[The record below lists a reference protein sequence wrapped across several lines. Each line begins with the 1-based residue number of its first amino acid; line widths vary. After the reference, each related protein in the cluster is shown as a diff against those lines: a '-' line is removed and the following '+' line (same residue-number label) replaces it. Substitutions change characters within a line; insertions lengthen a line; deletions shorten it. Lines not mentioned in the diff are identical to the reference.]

1 MAVSSEAWDRGRRA
15 AQVTVVQSPL
25 QDLVPGVPAH
35 RVVRVWFVTSPHTST
50 PLCLVHFVSGGGTG
64 STRVAV
70 DLALAQARR
79 RGWRPHLILR
89 DKGVPLRP
97 TMQRQI
103 EQAGLPLHWVPNL
116 WPRSRLVRRIGAL
129 CGQIQPSVFFAHGY
143 SEHLWGRRAALHQPI
158 PCLIHVE
165 HNVERYL
172 PWRVRAARRLALST
186 QVTACVSSG
195 VEQNVRRLGIGGA
208 QVLTVHNG
216 VDAERFRCD
225 APLAMRAADILMPA
239 RFARNK
245 DQATLIHAASLL
257 REQRGWKGQ
266 LLLAGGGKR
275 RYRLRCERLAATLG
289 LGEQVQFLGSVDDLP
304 QRLAECRVVALA
316 SWQEGLPLVLVE
328 AMSAGCAVV
337 ASAIPGVTDLLR
349 GAGNNAN
356 GWLFPPGDAR
366 AAAEVLW
373 QALGG
378 DAEAQQRASR
388 GSHDAEGYFSL
399 DAMAQRYERI
409 IDGLLATDATALHS
423 RQ

>member
-1 MAVSSEAWDRGRRA
+1 MAAFSDAWVRGRRA
-15 AQVTVVQSPL
+15 AQVTAVQSHF
-25 QDLVPGVPAH
+25 QDPIPDGRAYRVARASLVTP
-35 RVVRVWFVTSPHTST
+35 PHTST

-89 DKGVPLRP
+89 DKGVSLQP

-116 WPRSRLVRRIGAL
+116 WPRSRLVRSIQVL
-129 CGQIQPSVFFAHGY
+129 CGQIQPTVFFAHGY
-143 SEHLWGRRAALHQPI
+143 SEHLWGRRAALQQSVPY
-158 PCLIHVE
+158 LVHVE

-172 PWRVRAARRLALST
+172 PWRVRAARRLAIST

-208 QVLTVHNG
+208 HVLTVHNG
-216 VDAERFRCD
+216 VDGERFRCD
-225 APLAMRAADILMPA
+225 TPLEMRAADILVPA

-245 DQATLIHAASLL
+245 DQATLIRAASLL
-257 REQRGWKGQ
+257 RARRGWTGR

-275 RYRLRCERLAATLG
+275 RYRLHSERLVSALG
-289 LGEQVQFLGSVDDLP
+289 LGEQVRFLGSVDNLP

-337 ASAIPGVTDLLR
+337 ASAIPGVTDVLR
-349 GAGNNAN
+349 GDGPTAN
-356 GWLFPPGDAR
+356 GWLFPPGDAG
-366 AAAEVLW
+366 AAAEALW
-373 QALGG
+373 RALGG

-388 GSHDAEGYFSL
+388 GTHDAEGHFSL
-399 DAMAQRYERI
+399 AAMAQRYERI
-409 IDGLLATDATALHS
+409 IDGLLTADATALPP
-423 RQ
+423 RR